1 MSDSLITF
9 LGIYFL
15 CLFKF
20 IAGPVLG
27 SAAGY
32 GVLESIFVTVAGMM
46 TSVLL
51 FTLIGNKFKK
61 VLKLRFSKKKPIFSK
76 KNRTLVKV
84 WKKYGEVGIA
94 IITPLVLTPIGGT
107 LIMVSFGAKKRH
119 IYLNMLL
126 SSLFWATVF
135 CLSIDHLLSFSI
147 FHKLLE

>member
-1 MSDSLITF
+1 MSESFITF

-15 CLFKF
+15 SLFKF

-32 GVLESIFVTVAGMM
+32 GVVGSITVTVAGMM
-46 TSVLL
+46 TSVVL
-51 FTLIGNKFKK
+51 FTLIGSKFKDY
-61 VLKLRFSKKKPIFSK
+61 LKLRFNNKKPIFSK

-84 WKKYGEVGIA
+84 WKKYGQVGIA
-94 IITPLVLTPIGGT
+94 AITPLVLTPIGGT

-126 SSLFWATVF
+126 SSLFWATIF
-135 CLSIDHLLSFSI
+135 CLSIDQILTIPF
-147 FHKLLE
+147 FQKLLG

>member
-15 CLFKF
+15 SLFKF

-32 GVLESIFVTVAGMM
+32 GVIESIFVTVAGMM
-46 TSVLL
+46 TSVFL
-51 FTLIGNKFKK
+51 FTLVGNKFKK
-61 VLKLRFSKKKPIFSK
+61 YLKLRFNKKKPIFSK

-84 WKKYGEVGIA
+84 WKKYGEIGIA

-135 CLSIDHLLSFSI
+135 CLSIDQLLNIPF

>member
-1 MSDSLITF
+1 MSESFITF

-15 CLFKF
+15 SLFKF

-32 GVLESIFVTVAGMM
+32 GVVGSITVTVGGMM
-46 TSVLL
+46 TSVVL
-51 FTLIGNKFKK
+51 FTLIGSKFKDY
-61 VLKLRFSKKKPIFSK
+61 LKLRFNKKKPIFSK

-84 WKKYGEVGIA
+84 WKKYGQFGIA
-94 IITPLVLTPIGGT
+94 AITPLVLTPIGGT

-126 SSLFWATVF
+126 SSLFWATIF
-135 CLSIDHLLSFSI
+135 CLSIDQILTIPFI
-147 FHKLLE
+147 QKLLG

>member
-1 MSDSLITF
+1 MSESLIKF

-15 CLFKF
+15 SLFKF

-32 GVLESIFVTVAGMM
+32 GVLGSIFVTVSGMM

-51 FTLIGNKFKK
+51 FTLIGNKFKQY
-61 VLKLRFSKKKPIFSK
+61 LKLRFSKDKPIFSK
-76 KNRTLVKV
+76 KNRRLVSL
-84 WKKYGEVGIA
+84 WKKYGEIGIA

-119 IYLNMLL
+119 IYLNMLF
-126 SSLFWATVF
+126 SALFWASIF
-135 CLSIDHLLSFSI
+135 SLSIDQILEIPLFQNLLR
-147 FHKLLE
+147 